1 MISLIKSRSG
11 EKLSRELL
19 RSSVTKLNEGS
30 NWDQFQGGKSRK
42 GGTGNFLN

>member
-1 MISLIKSRSG
+1 MSLNLVEA